1 MSRIT
6 SRNIGDYKIT
16 IMNDGGTEFG
26 FDLFPETDEEEIK
39 SLLGNPEQSVLP
51 TRFNVCLIETGKE
64 NILVDAGV
72 GSEVFGPA
80 AGHLPEAFE
89 ETGIKPEQINKFVIS
104 HLHPDH
110 ICGSWDNEGNPVFQ
124 NAEVILTEEEYNFW
138 TDDSNFDSADE
149 SLISW
154 RPLALDF
161 VRIYG
166 DRINT
171 VGTASD
177 ISSGVSFH
185 DLTGHTPGHC
195 GIRVESAGEQFL
207 YTSDLLVIQDIL
219 LQIPEVS
226 FALDVDREK
235 AAKTRLD
242 CLDMLAT
249 DKILFSGGHI
259 RGPRICNVVSSG
271 SGYQLEG

>member
-6 SRNIGDYKIT
+6 SRKIGDYKIT

-26 FDLFPETDEEEIK
+26 FDLFPETEEEEIR
-39 SLLGNPEQSVLP
+39 SLLGNSEQSVLP

-89 ETGIKPEQINKFVIS
+89 ETGIKPEQIDKFVIS

-110 ICGSWDNEGNPVFQ
+110 ICGSWDSNGNPVFQ
-124 NAEVILTEEEYNFW
+124 NAEVILTGKEYNFW
-138 TDDSNFDSADE
+138 TNDSNFDSADE
-149 SLISW
+149 SLTSW
-154 RPLALDF
+154 RPMALDF
-161 VRIYG
+161 VKIYG
-166 DRINT
+166 DRIST
-171 VGTASD
+171 VDTTDD
-177 ISSGVSFH
+177 IASGVSFH

-195 GIRVESAGEQFL
+195 GIQVESEGEQFL
-207 YTSDLLVIQDIL
+207 YTSDLLVIPEIL
-219 LQIPEVS
+219 LQIPDVP
-226 FALDVDREK
+226 FTLDVDREK
-235 AAKTRLD
+235 AAKTRLT

-259 RGPRICNVVSSG
+259 SGPIICNIVSSKD
-271 SGYQLEG
+271 GYQLEG